1 MCTDQYRL
9 HSLVHLFQELVAEC
23 TDWYWP
29 HSLVHLLQQLVTE
42 CTDWL
47 ATQSC
52 TLASTYWL
60 QVYQQGAGCTVFTVQ
75 CFTPTGYKKK
85 KKEKKK
91 IYIYTSSCLN
101 SWVTPTY
108 QFCRLQRFT
117 GYRKLSV
124 TETWYL
130 TELPKVILVIEN
142 C

>member
-1 MCTDQYRL
+1 MYRPVPATQPCTLVSRTGCRVYRL
-9 HSLVHLFQELVAEC
+9 V
-23 TDWYWP
+23 
-29 HSLVHLLQQLVTE
+29 
-42 CTDWL
+42 L

-52 TLASTYWL
+52 TLASTTGYRVYRLGWL
-60 QVYQQGAGCTVFTVQ
+60 HSLVHLLQ
-75 CFTPTGYKKK
+75 PTGYKSTNRVLAAQSLLYSASPQLVTKK

-91 IYIYTSSCLN
+91 KYIYTSSCLN